1 MAINLN
7 QRYSSDNAPT
17 SPDYPFGRGINAV
30 NDQDETSLPFDMDW
44 FNDWSGFF
52 QAVLMAANIT
62 PSGTSDTARTSQYL
76 AALRVLFPDQT
87 EADLRYARRSQ
98 NLSDLASVTT
108 ARTNLGLGGAA
119 LFNVGTAGG
128 ELPTTNQAD
137 QRYTRR
143 SENLSDLANAATAR
157 TNLGV
162 SSTVE
167 ADARYLN
174 ESSNLSDLD
183 DPAAA
188 RTNLAVLSTTEAD
201 ARYLVEANNLSDL
214 TNDET
219 ARTNLDVYSRSESD
233 ARYLNE
239 SSNLSDLP
247 SVSTART
254 NLGVSSTIEADAR
267 YLLESNNLSDLTNA
281 ATARTNLELG
291 TAAQAQVNQF
301 IYPNS
306 GLVGSIEKSDLFTT
320 PATVANQF
328 TIRARTYNINGQFVP
343 IIQTVITLAAAES
356 TAVRA
361 VAFDDLFVE
370 SDGTYRHVRSI
381 NARRTTTGYDADQI
395 ATDAGYTRVSQGLYS
410 RGGNHALLLGR
421 ITRRN
426 QGAYEPQLNPEGA
439 RAHVVDV
446 ASAQGSRTWFSS
458 NVRRPMTAANC
469 FEIATFTGSTGFARD
484 STGFIDQSAGAI
496 GRPDDLFYD
505 GITANDITPLYF
517 SARAVTDRKA
527 LLFDN
532 FNRAVAGETFM
543 GAEGT
548 PETLPFEGFQSVA
561 WSLGENVTITGENTF
576 TVTSGA
582 TGVAKD
588 FNFEGGVRYLITIDA
603 TTTEGS
609 IELRNSSTIAGGAPL
624 IASASGALIGTF
636 ELFPDTSGVNFSG
649 LYIKLSG
656 GVSPLVTVTV
666 NSLTVTGYRLPSASP
681 QFLYVDVIGALTAM
695 PQEWLDNDIPGNWLA
710 VDEDGGSLIPDGTS
724 KDFKASRKVLD
735 AYLVLQTDDRG
746 VTWSDVTST
755 YETALEGAGN
765 TLGSQT
771 FAATRSLMVFYR
783 TAANPFELTGNS
795 AVISISQVNATSSN
809 TPNEGCLLCSNLINK
824 VSTGSNL
831 DSGDR
836 PLLQYSVQRSNN
848 RLTTS
853 LAASR
858 VIKHGE
864 FDPASIGVSE
874 KSFSYLVPAGY
885 MQVVYKELKH
895 NGTSFGDDNR
905 FNIVDNQSTVTD
917 TNGETVI
924 VGQKRVALPYHFDG
938 DLY

>member
-183 DPAAA
+183 DPATA

-254 NLGVSSTIEADAR
+254 NLGVSSTTEADAR
-267 YLLESNNLSDLTNA
+267 YLVEANNLSDLTNA
-281 ATARTNLELG
+281 ATARTNLQLG

-301 IYPNS
+301 IYPNN

-343 IIQTVITLAAAES
+343 IAQTTITLAAAES
-356 TAVRA
+356 TAARA

-381 NARRTTTGYDADQI
+381 NARRTTTGFDADQI

-426 QGAYEPQLNPEGA
+426 QGAYEPQLNPEG
-439 RAHVVDV
+439 
-446 ASAQGSRTWFSS
+446 SAEVENISLPSADNVWYVSDRDLTSTQDAFTFQG
-458 NVRRPMTAANC
+458 
-469 FEIATFTGSTGFARD
+469 TGNRGNLNSTG
-484 STGFIDQSAGAI
+484 
-496 GRPDDLFYD
+496 GRPDDLLYD
-505 GITANDITPLYF
+505 GITTNDITPLYF

-548 PETLPFEGFQSVA
+548 TSTRFPEQSA
-561 WSLGENVTITGENTF
+561 FRSNVINYTPLQF
-576 TVTSGA
+576 
-582 TGVAKD
+582 TGVRGT
-588 FNFEGGVRYLITIDA
+588 FGGVV
-603 TTTEGS
+603 EGS
-609 IELRNSSTIAGGAPL
+609 ATVFIGSFFIRDSVLRITKLDNAGGSSK
-624 IASASGALIGTF
+624 ISF
-636 ELFPDTSGVNFSG
+636 FR
-649 LYIKLSG
+649 
-656 GVSPLVTVTV
+656 VTV
-666 NSLTVTGYRLPSASP
+666 NGQNYESERISTGGSSVLLNVPAGEVTAMSIGNDRAAMQVEILKGGLSLPSASP
-681 QFLYVDVIGALTAM
+681 QFLYVDIIGALTAM
-695 PQEWLDNDIPGNWLA
+695 PQEWLDNGIPGNWLA
-710 VDEDGGSLIPDGTS
+710 VDEDGGSLIPDGTA
-724 KDFKASRKVLD
+724 KEYKASRRVLE

-746 VTWSDVTST
+746 ATWSDVTNT
-755 YETALEGAGN
+755 YETTLEQAGN

-771 FAATRSLMVFYR
+771 FTATRALMIFYR
-783 TAANPFELTGNS
+783 QIAANPFELAGTDFFLE
-795 AVISISQVNATSSN
+795 ISRNPLAINGSENASDSLIGVLT
-809 TPNEGCLLCSNLINK
+809 ERMINK
-824 VSTGSNL
+824 VPVSSTSSSVS
-831 DSGDR
+831 DSEATGFTYYGR
-836 PLLQYSVQRSNN
+836 NAGPTVQRQRLFGN
-848 RLTTS
+848 RNIHQAFDFRIGS
-853 LAASR
+853 VNPNA
-858 VIKHGE
+858 KHLPMLVDDTE
-864 FDPASIGVSE
+864 IL
-874 KSFSYLVPAGY
+874 YLQ
-885 MQVVYKELKH
+885 MVYKELH
-895 NGTSFGDDNR
+895 WNGTSWGDDNR